1 MLLEE
6 IKKYIEDI
14 VSFKI
19 ENILYYIYFKLK
31 SLGSM
36 VGRILGVIEKTQIF
50 FWGNEGAKKDIMDA
64 RNIDILVHD
73 N

>member
-1 MLLEE
+1 M
-6 IKKYIEDI
+6 
-14 VSFKI
+14 SFKI

-36 VGRILGVIEKTQIF
+36 VGRTLGVIEKVRLF
-50 FWGNEGAKKDIMDA
+50 FWSNEGAKKDIMDA